1 MSDERKTTQTSSPW
15 RIPFIICIDLAILA
29 ELCIAMR
36 QAAMTPDSLT
46 PVFIKTYFAMLLPTL
61 ALVFVAKRLMR
72 PKPERS
78 VA

>member
-1 MSDERKTTQTSSPW
+1 MSEERSTTPTSSPW
-15 RIPFIICIDLAILA
+15 RIPFIIFMDLAILA

-46 PVFIKTYFAMLLPTL
+46 PVFVKTFFMLLLPTL
-61 ALVFVAKRLMR
+61 ALGYIAKRLMR
-72 PKPERS
+72 PKPERV